1 MGRSIRTVPDRTTL
15 TVSEELADR
24 LYELK
29 GRGSTYEDVIW
40 GLLEEAG
47 YDVPEE

>member
-1 MGRSIRTVPDRTTL
+1 MSDRTTL

-29 GRGSTYEDVIW
+29 GRGGTYEEVIW
-40 GLLEEAG
+40 RLLREAG
-47 YDVPEE
+47 YEGAEE